1 MVSPGEGLG
10 QGYRPH
16 LDGLRT
22 VAVYLVVLFHAGVD
36 RFSGGFIGVDVFFVL
51 SGYLVT
57 QLLMRDLGGEG
68 GRLRFGRFY
77 VRRFR
82 RLLPASFVALIVTAV
97 VYSAIASQA
106 ELASAVGAFKAAF
119 LYVANWYFIHQAT
132 DYFAAD
138 VNASPV
144 QQFWS
149 LAVEEQFYFVWPIL
163 LAGLFA
169 LTRGLQRHARRVMQL
184 MIGVGGV
191 ASLVW
196 ALHLSTSNI
205 SRAYYGTDARA
216 YQLLAG
222 AFLALSPGLL
232 RRVARVRV
240 VWFAAPIG
248 LFALLVLS
256 TSLVDVNAVRR
267 GVLATVAA
275 VVLIVGI
282 EAFRTGPVNWL
293 FSSSPA
299 VYLGKISYGTYLWHW
314 PVILVAI
321 ALTDDSISPLSTFA
335 ISALVATGLASLSY
349 QILERPVRQQKFLD
363 RINPAVV
370 VSGLAISAV
379 AALVIIPT
387 IIDPYQA
394 TANTAR
400 GESTAGFTAV
410 PTLDF
415 ASVRSDVGD
424 LHGVVLNENCF
435 GRPTADCTA
444 VRGSGSKILVI
455 GDSHGQMMAPTFAK
469 IAQEQDLTFSSAA
482 SSGCP
487 WQENLYPADVRVAG
501 DQVFLE
507 RCIAFKKDLYERVIP
522 ELDPDLIIGWSND
535 YLTRRPG
542 AVYDKDGT
550 PISSSGPEDLRQQI
564 RAETERSIKKLSAG
578 GAKVLIAEPVPSTTD
593 KDPFLCLSKAAVLEE
608 CRFVAD
614 AQPSALDLLYRNLAD
629 RKTTYEGNFDT
640 LMCPFMP
647 ICDPVI
653 DGTIVRFD
661 NQHITPRY
669 ATSLAGPMTTFLKNN
684 QLIPE

>member
-1 MVSPGEGLG
+1 MVSRGDGPGE
-10 QGYRPH
+10 GYRPH

-57 QLLMRDLGGEG
+57 QLLMRDLGGDG

-77 VRRFR
+77 ARRFR

-240 VWFAAPIG
+240 AWFAAPIG

-314 PVILVAI
+314 PVILVAV
-321 ALTDDSISPLSTFA
+321 AVTDDSISPVSTFA

-349 QILERPVRQQKFLD
+349 QILERPVRQQRFLD

-370 VSGLAISAV
+370 VSGLAISAI

-394 TANTAR
+394 TAPTAALDTNTAT
-400 GESTAGFTAV
+400 GTDSLAGFTPV
-410 PTLDF
+410 PDLDF
-415 ASVRSDVGD
+415 AGAKDYRGLGLDDVD
-424 LHGVVLNENCF
+424 GVAKWNCV
-435 GRPTADCTA
+435 GEPSSACTI
-444 VRGSGSKILVI
+444 VQGSGEHILVI
-455 GDSHGQMMAPTFAK
+455 GDSQARMLFPTFAK
-469 IAQEQDLTFSSAA
+469 IAQDHDLTLSTAA
-482 SSGCP
+482 AGGCP
-487 WQENLYPADVRVAG
+487 WQRNLY
-501 DQVFLE
+501 
-507 RCIAFKKDLYERVIP
+507 
-522 ELDPDLIIGWSND
+522 DP
-535 YLTRRPG
+535 RRPRG
-542 AVYDKDGT
+542 RAT
-550 PISSSGPEDLRQQI
+550 APPE
-564 RAETERSIKKLSAG
+564 
-578 GAKVLIAEPVPSTTD
+578 
-593 KDPFLCLSKAAVLEE
+593 
-608 CRFVAD
+608 
-614 AQPSALDLLYRNLAD
+614 
-629 RKTTYEGNFDT
+629 
-640 LMCPFMP
+640 MP
-647 ICDPVI
+647 
-653 DGTIVRFD
+653 R
-661 NQHITPRY
+661 R
-669 ATSLAGPMTTFLKNN
+669 
-684 QLIPE
+684 